1 MDERV
6 AAERAELVAAE
17 RAERVAAM
25 REDPAIDMV
34 LDGNAVGGMLAGL
47 FGTDMT
53 AMPGQC
59 ASCETVSLVGSMRV
73 YMRGPGMVVRCPAC
87 AEVVLRIAR
96 TPHGTM
102 VDLRGA
108 TYVRLEHHA

>member
-1 MDERV
+1 MDER
-6 AAERAELVAAE
+6 VAAE

-25 REDPAIDMV
+25 REDAAIDLV

-47 FGTDMT
+47 FGADVTG
-53 AMPGQC
+53 MPGQC
-59 ASCETVSLVGSMRV
+59 ASCRTVSLMGSMRV
-73 YMRGPGMVVRCPAC
+73 YMRGPGIVVRCPAC
-87 AEVVLRIAR
+87 TEVVVRIAE

-108 TYVRLEHHA
+108 TYVRLEYPS